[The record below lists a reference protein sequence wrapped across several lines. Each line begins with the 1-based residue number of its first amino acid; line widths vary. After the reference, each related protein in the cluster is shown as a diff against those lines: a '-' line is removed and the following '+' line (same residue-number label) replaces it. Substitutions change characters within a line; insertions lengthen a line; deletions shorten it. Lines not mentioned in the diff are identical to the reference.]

1 MAFRKG
7 QSGNPAGKPKGAKNR
22 TTLAAEALLD
32 GEADAITRTAIEMA
46 KGGDAT
52 ALRLCLERIVAPRR
66 DRAVTFDMPSLEKA
80 EDAVTATEAILT
92 AVSQGEVTPS
102 EASELAKIVETYS
115 RAVTAADHEAR
126 LKRLEDRK

>member
-7 QSGNPAGKPKGAKNR
+7 QSGNPAGKPKGARNR

-46 KGGDAT
+46 KNGDAT
-52 ALRLCLERIVAPRR
+52 ALRLCLERIVSPRR
-66 DRAVTFDMPSLEKA
+66 DRAVTFDMPPLQKA
-80 EDAVTATEAILT
+80 EDAVKATEAILT
-92 AVSQGEVTPS
+92 AVARGDVTPN
-102 EASELAKIVETYS
+102 EAGELAKIVETYS